1 MANPRYS
8 QPPQRGGDNKVAQL
22 AALAQLFS
30 SMQRPGLEAQGQ
42 NKQAA
47 MTLLGLMQQAEHQ
60 KAVLGEQQANRQGDQ
75 TYRADML
82 KETQAQRQQQ
92 ADLAKAAEAQR
103 AMELGITQG
112 NQAAQLAVQ
121 NTGRQ
126 AELAQ
131 QSDLAQRAEAA
142 RMALLEKEIAARA
155 EQEKLAGSRAVLM
168 QLPGMPEMTTQR
180 YLDTAAKMGVPGADA
195 AFQAGRDSIVAN
207 EVKQLQ
213 SVLGPIYSQFK
224 DKPQQAQKALDGQ
237 WAMEPRLRTPE
248 NLAVLQSWLDSQNA
262 QVPVGGTAAPG
273 AVPVGSA
280 PKNLG
285 AATGNLLGHMGY
297 GILDAPAQAY
307 NYGLAPALNFLGGM
321 FGIPG
326 EIPRVSTVTEAL
338 KATGV
343 LAPNY

>member
-1 MANPRYS
+1 MANPRY
-8 QPPQRGGDNKVAQL
+8 PQQRPERGGDNKVAQL

-47 MTLLGLMQQAEHQ
+47 MALLGLMQQAEHQ

-75 TYRADML
+75 MYRADML

-168 QLPGMPEMTTQR
+168 QLPGMPGVTPES
-180 YLDTAAKMGVPGADA
+180 YLETASKMGVPGTDA
-195 AFQAGRDSIVAN
+195 ALQAGRQGVIN
-207 EVKQLQ
+207 NQTQQLQ
-213 SVLGPIYSQFK
+213 SLLGPVYQQFQT
-224 DKPQQAQKALDGQ
+224 KPQQAQKALDMI
-237 WAMEPRLRTPE
+237 WASDPRMQSPQ
-248 NLAVLQSWLDSQNA
+248 LQTAMQPWLDQQNA
-262 QVPVGGTAAPG
+262 QVPVGGTAQPG
-273 AVPVGSA
+273 VRTNGQVWLDTAYKSMPGS
-280 PKNLG
+280 
-285 AATGNLLGHMGY
+285 
-297 GILDAPAQAY
+297 
-307 NYGLAPALNFLGGM
+307 PALIPTAAPIANEIQSFL
-321 FGIPG
+321 
-326 EIPRVSTVTEAL
+326 
-338 KATGV
+338 KY
-343 LAPNY
+343 LAQPAR